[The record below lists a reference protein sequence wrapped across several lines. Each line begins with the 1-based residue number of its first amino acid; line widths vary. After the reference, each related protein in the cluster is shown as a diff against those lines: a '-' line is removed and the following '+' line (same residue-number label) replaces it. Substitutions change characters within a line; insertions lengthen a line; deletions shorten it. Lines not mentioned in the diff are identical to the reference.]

1 MGWLATRMAFEEPLG
16 ARKFHLS
23 VDKLVSTPWRP
34 GWARSDKH
42 LPEKTYAGVW
52 FFDKKDGVS

>member
-1 MGWLATRMAFEEPLG
+1 MAFEEPLG